1 MKKAIIIAL
10 FVCLACPGT
19 FAQQSIYVS
28 ADGNDYNDGLSEKT
42 PIKTFNFALFIM
54 ALRDIRTLTVI
65 GTLDINSQD
74 VKAEDLWV
82 FGIFGNVIDSMFMNR
97 EDEIIITGKPD
108 AVGPERAA
116 LSGRGAVNKVVVLVS
131 SENAKIRFEHIDIS
145 GGAGERGVGLIVTD
159 GSEVTL
165 GPGAVVRN
173 NTSVGI
179 SIGGNGGGACIIDGG
194 EVLGNGYG
202 GVSVG
207 ANGML
212 YLQNGTIRENTC
224 VTGAGVMVG
233 GGGIFSMKGGI
244 ISDNRASVMGG
255 GVAVNTGGRFDQTG
269 GNISGNIAPQRS
281 NVSRA
286 DGTLG
291 SNF

>member
-1 MKKAIIIAL
+1 MKKAIITAL
-10 FVCLACPGT
+10 FVCLVCTGT

-54 ALRDIRTLTVI
+54 ALRDIRTITVI
-65 GTLDINSQD
+65 GTLDIYSQD
-74 VKAEDLWV
+74 VKAEALWV
-82 FGIFGNVIDSMFMNR
+82 FGIFGNAMDSMFMNR
-97 EDEIIITGKPD
+97 EDGIIITGKPD

-116 LSGRGAVNKVVVLVS
+116 LSGRGADNKTVVLIS
-131 SENAKIRFEHIDIS
+131 SENAKVRFEHIDIS
-145 GGAGERGVGLIVTD
+145 GGERERGAGLIVTG

-165 GPGAVVRN
+165 GPGAVVQN

-179 SIGGNGGGACIIDGG
+179 AVEGGTCIIDGG

-202 GVSVG
+202 GISLG
-207 ANGML
+207 ANGIL
-212 YLQNGTIRENTC
+212 YLQSGTIRENIGI
-224 VTGAGVMVG
+224 TGAGVMVG
-233 GGGIFSMKGGI
+233 GGGIFLMKGGI